1 MELLVY
7 TNSITP
13 RLTYIAKFLLGNIL
27 GYTVTFSTSKSK
39 IDSFNG
45 PVIAYTSSSVSNAV
59 NIVPHGLLTEMDIT
73 EQPLSLSV
81 WNGLPVVF
89 VTSDE
94 AKIPFDLFAASF
106 YLVSRY
112 EEYLPFTADS
122 HGRFP
127 YQESML
133 FKAGLLGRPLVDE
146 WAMALRDELF
156 TVFPKQTLPKRK
168 FHFVPTIDIDNA
180 FAYRHKGFRRTFF
193 GSLRDLAYFRFSDL
207 AARYLVILGFKH
219 DTYDVYEQLY
229 SLLSPYPWAVWFI
242 LGGKYGHYD
251 KRVSLSKR
259 PMRRLVRRISRQFE
273 VGVHPSYG
281 AGLSAKSVEE
291 EVAQLSLVVNTE
303 VSKSRQHFLRI
314 KMPYTYRLLADLG
327 IKADYSMGYSNTCGF
342 RAGTCTAFPFYDLE
356 SESELPIMVVPFAV
370 MDRALLREC
379 GADTVKAVS
388 HALHLA
394 KAVRNVGGTYIILWH
409 NESLS
414 GINEWEGWETV
425 LPAIMGEIKRFSL
438 EN

>member
-39 IDSFNG
+39 IVSFNG
-45 PVIAYTSSSVSNAV
+45 PVIAYTNSSVSNAV

-94 AKIPFDLFAASF
+94 ATIPFDLFAASF

-112 EEYLPFTADS
+112 EEYLPFEPDK
-122 HGRFP
+122 HGRFTH
-127 YQESML
+127 EASVL
-133 FKAGLLGRPLVDE
+133 FKEGLLNRPLVDE
-146 WAMALRDELF
+146 WAMAMRNELAKF
-156 TVFPKQTLPKRK
+156 FPKYIMPKRR

-180 FAYRHKGFRRTFF
+180 FAYRHKGLRRTFF
-193 GSLRDLAYFRFSDL
+193 GSLRDLVYFRFDEL
-207 AARYLVILGFKH
+207 FTRYMAILGLKR
-219 DTYDVYEQLY
+219 DVYDVYERLY
-229 SLLSPYPWAVWFI
+229 TLLAPYPWAVWFI

-251 KRVSLSKR
+251 KRVSLKKR
-259 PMRRLVRRISRQFE
+259 SMRQLVRRISRQFE

-281 AGLSAKSVEE
+281 AGLDAKAVEE
-291 EVAQLSLVVNTE
+291 EIAQLSLVLNAE

-314 KMPYTYRLLADLG
+314 KMPYTYRLLSQLG
-327 IKADYSMGYSNTCGF
+327 VKADYSMGYSAINGF
-342 RAGTCTAFPFYDLE
+342 RAGTCTAFKFYDLE
-356 SESELPIMVVPFAV
+356 SERELPLMVVPFAV
-370 MDRALLREC
+370 MDRALLNEC
-379 GADTVKAVS
+379 SDNAVKAVS
-388 HALHLA
+388 RALHLA
-394 KAVRNVGGTYIILWH
+394 KNVRNVGGTFILLWH

-414 GINEWEGWETV
+414 GTNEWKDWEDV
-425 LPAIMGEIKRFSL
+425 LPAIISEIKRF
-438 EN
+438 